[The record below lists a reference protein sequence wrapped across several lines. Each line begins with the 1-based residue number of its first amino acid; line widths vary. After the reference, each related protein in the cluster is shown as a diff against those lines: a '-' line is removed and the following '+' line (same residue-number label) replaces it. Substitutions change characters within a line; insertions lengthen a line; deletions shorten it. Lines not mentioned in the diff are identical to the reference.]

1 MQSPNDGPRAR
12 YTYDQVRYLIE
23 QSSSFNATQG
33 LELLDQDLNILDD
46 ISDALTTASVARNA
60 YANLHAT
67 LSFTIES
74 PLSWGS
80 AIVRPYMEITAPT
93 STTDPLNTMRF
104 YLGAYVTDTPEEDM
118 SLDVSSWD
126 ATGYDILSLLD
137 DSIGDGYSIDAG
149 ESYLA
154 RVEDIL
160 LNRGFSQYIIDPD
173 AIATLLPTAKSYTVD
188 DNVTWLTVVN
198 DLLAAVGYAGIWS
211 DHNGVL
217 RAQLYRSPAARGP
230 EWQMT
235 DDPAVT
241 LLTQRR
247 KRRRDFY
254 DAPNHWVIY
263 QQNSTETEQASN
275 ANGLR
280 YEFTNDTIG
289 ETSVEARGGRVI
301 TKVLGV
307 DAADAASL
315 QAQAQRTIDADMQI
329 PTTITID
336 TAPFP
341 LAWHFDRIEVSDA
354 RLGATLQILASAWT
368 LNLDGS
374 DMAWEWTVIDNA

>member
-1 MQSPNDGPRAR
+1 MQSPTDGPRAR
-12 YTYDQVRYLIE
+12 FTAEQVRYLIE
-23 QSSSFNATQG
+23 QSSSFDVTFG
-33 LELLDQDLNILDD
+33 LELLDQDLNIVDD
-46 ISDALTTASVARNA
+46 ISEALTTASVQRNS

-74 PLSWGS
+74 PLSWGL

-93 STTDPLNTMRF
+93 STTDPLNTLRF

-149 ESYLA
+149 ESYLGH
-154 RVEDIL
+154 VEDIL
-160 LNRGFSQYIIDPD
+160 LNRGFSQYVIDPD
-173 AIATLLPTAKSYTVD
+173 ATDTLLPSAKSYTVD
-188 DNVTWLTVVN
+188 DNVTWLTVIN

-217 RAQLYRSPAARGP
+217 RAQLYRSPADRGP
-230 EWQMT
+230 EWRMT

-247 KRRRDFY
+247 KRSRDFY

-263 QQNSTETEQASN
+263 QQNATENEQASN

-280 YEFTNDTIG
+280 YEFTNDSIG
-289 ETSVEARGGRVI
+289 ETSVEGRGGRVI

-315 QAQAQRTIDADMQI
+315 AAQAQRTIDADMLI
-329 PTTITID
+329 PTIIAID

-341 LAWHFDRIEVSDA
+341 LAWHFDRIEVADA
-354 RLGATLQILASAWT
+354 RLGATLQVLATAWT

-374 DMAWEWTVIDNA
+374 DMTWEWTVIDA